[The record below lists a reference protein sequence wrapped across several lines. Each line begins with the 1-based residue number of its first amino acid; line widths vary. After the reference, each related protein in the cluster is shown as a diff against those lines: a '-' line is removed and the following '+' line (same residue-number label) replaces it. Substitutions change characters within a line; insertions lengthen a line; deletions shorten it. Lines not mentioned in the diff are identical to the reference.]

1 VAAGRRRAGSEAGDP
16 VRPLELDAARVG
28 RRDRPHHAVVDIGS
42 NSVRLVV
49 YDELSRA
56 PFPRFNEK
64 SLCRLGEG
72 LEETGRLGEE
82 SFARTVEACRRFRAI
97 SDAMAVARTDVL
109 ATEAV
114 RKASNGE
121 ALIAAI
127 AEAAGFEGR
136 VLSGAEEARFAGLG
150 VISGFYRPTGLVGD
164 MGGGSLEVVE
174 VLDDRVGER
183 HVSLPLGALPVQAML
198 ASAGRGAR
206 RRLDALLT
214 ERLPPAVIAEP
225 VFYAVGG
232 GFRAI
237 AKAHM
242 AATGAAVRV
251 VHGYALGARAAR
263 DFAKRLW
270 NLSPEQLAG
279 QPGVPQRRL
288 ATLPAAALV
297 LDRLLKRLEPDR
309 VVFSAL
315 GLREGWLYAQLS
327 EAERYLDPLV
337 EGAQIVGMAGARVPA
352 FGAALAEWT
361 DGLFPGETPADRR
374 LRIAACALTDIAWR
388 SHVDVQA
395 EESFHRLLQFPL
407 IGLDHLE
414 RVYLAAVIHARYGG
428 GAGDPATA
436 AALALLSPALR
447 RRARILG
454 RALRLGHRLS
464 GCVGAILEATALH
477 VEAGLVR
484 LEVRSAAGIPDSDT
498 LKSRLQ
504 DLAKALR
511 VPKAEIAEIRRAGR
525 T

>member
-1 VAAGRRRAGSEAGDP
+1 VATGRKRARTDAGDAL
-16 VRPLELDAARVG
+16 RPLELDPTRVARRG
-28 RRDRPHHAVVDIGS
+28 RPHHAVVDIGS

-49 YDELSRA
+49 YDELGRA

-72 LEETGRLGEE
+72 LEETGRLSEE
-82 SFARTVEACRRFRAI
+82 GFTRTVAACRRFRAI
-97 SDAMAVARTDVL
+97 SDAMDVARTDVL

-114 RKASNGE
+114 RKATNGD
-121 ALIAAI
+121 ALVAAI
-127 AEAAGFEGR
+127 AEAAGFEVR

-164 MGGGSLEVVE
+164 MGGGSLEVIE

-183 HVSLPLGALPVQAML
+183 HVSLALGALPVQAML
-198 ASAGRGAR
+198 ASASRDAR

-242 AATGAAVRV
+242 ATTGVPVQV
-251 VHGYALGARAAR
+251 VHGYTLDAKTARSFAR
-263 DFAKRLW
+263 RLW
-270 NLSPEQLAG
+270 GLPPDQLAA
-279 QPGVPQRRL
+279 QPGVPARRL

-297 LDRLLKRLEPDR
+297 LDRLLKRLEPER

-327 EAERYLDPLV
+327 ETERYLDPLV
-337 EGAQIVGMAGARVPA
+337 EGAQIVGIAGARVPA
-352 FGAALAEWT
+352 FGAALAQWT
-361 DGLFPGETPADRR
+361 GGIFPGETPADRR

-395 EESFHRLLQFPL
+395 EESFHRLLQFPF
-407 IGLDHLE
+407 IGIDHLE
-414 RVYLAAVIHARYGG
+414 RIFLAAVVHARYGG
-428 GAGDPATA
+428 GSGDPATA
-436 AALALLSPALR
+436 RALASLSPAQR

-464 GCVGAILEATALH
+464 GCVSEILEATALH
-477 VEAGLVR
+477 IEAGLVR
-484 LEVRSAAGIPDSDT
+484 LEIRGTAGIPDSDT

-511 VPKAEIAEIRRAGR
+511 VPKAEIVEAG
-525 T
+525 

>member
-1 VAAGRRRAGSEAGDP
+1 
-16 VRPLELDAARVG
+16 
-28 RRDRPHHAVVDIGS
+28 VDIGS

-49 YDELSRA
+49 YDALSRA

-72 LEETGRLGEE
+72 LEETGRLSEQ
-82 SFARTVEACRRFRAI
+82 SFARTVDACRRFRAI
-97 SDAMAVARTDVL
+97 TEAMDVACTDVL

-114 RKASNGE
+114 RKAVNGE
-121 ALIAAI
+121 ALVAAI
-127 AEAAGFEGR
+127 GNAAGFEVR
-136 VLSGAEEARFAGLG
+136 VLSGADEARFAGLG

-164 MGGGSLEVVE
+164 MGGGSLEVGE
-174 VLDDRVGER
+174 VIDDRVGKR

-198 ASAGRGAR
+198 ATENRGAR
-206 RRLDALLT
+206 HLVDGLLT

-232 GFRAI
+232 GFRAL
-237 AKAHM
+237 AKAYM
-242 AATGAAVRV
+242 AAVNAPVRV
-251 VHGYALGARAAR
+251 VHSYTLAAREVR

-270 NLSPEQLAG
+270 RLSPDELLA
-279 QPGVPQRRL
+279 QPGVSARRL

-297 LDRLLKRLEPDR
+297 MDRLLKRLEPER

-315 GLREGWLYAQLS
+315 GLREGWLYAQLD

-337 EGAQIVGMAGARVPA
+337 EGAQIVGMGGARVPA
-352 FGAALAEWT
+352 FGAELARWT
-361 DGLFPGETPADRR
+361 DDLFPGETAVDRR

-395 EESFHRLLQFPL
+395 EESFHRLLQFPF
-407 IGLDHLE
+407 IGIDHLE

-428 GAGDPATA
+428 GSGDPATA
-436 AALALLSPALR
+436 AALDLLSSAQR
-447 RRARILG
+447 RRARVLG
-454 RALRLGHRLS
+454 RTLRLGHRLS
-464 GCVGAILEATALH
+464 GCVGEILEAAKLH
-477 VEAGLVR
+477 IDAGAVR
-484 LEVRSAAGIPDSDT
+484 LEIRHTAGIPDSDT

-511 VPKAEIAEIRRAGR
+511 VTKAEIVQVH
-525 T
+525 

>member
-1 VAAGRRRAGSEAGDP
+1 MTAAPRRRAPAREP
-16 VRPLELDAARVG
+16 LRPLELDPARAD

-49 YDELSRA
+49 YEDLGRA

-97 SDAMAVARTDVL
+97 CDAMVVARTDVL

-114 RKASNGE
+114 RKAGNGD

-127 AEAAGFEGR
+127 AEAAGFEVR

-164 MGGGSLEVVE
+164 MGGGSLEVIE

-198 ASAGRGAR
+198 AKAGQGAR
-206 RRLDALLT
+206 RPIDAMLS

-232 GFRAI
+232 GFRAL

-242 AATGAAVRV
+242 AANGVVVQV
-251 VHGYALGARAAR
+251 VHGYTLDARAAR
-263 DFAKRLW
+263 RFAKRVW
-270 NLSPEQLAG
+270 QMSQDELAA
-279 QPGVPQRRL
+279 QPGVPSRRL

-297 LDRLLKRLEPDR
+297 LHRLLKQLEPER

-315 GLREGWLYAQLS
+315 GLREGWLYDQMS
-327 EAERYLDPLV
+327 TAERYLDPLL
-337 EGAQIVGMAGARVPA
+337 EGAQIVGIGGARVPA
-352 FGAALAEWT
+352 FGAALAAWT
-361 DGLFPGETPADRR
+361 DGLFAGETPADRR
-374 LRIAACALTDIAWR
+374 LRLAACALTDLAWR

-395 EESFHRLLQFPL
+395 EESFHRLLQFPF
-407 IGLDHLE
+407 IGIDHRE
-414 RVYLAAVIHARYGG
+414 RIYLAAVIHARYGG
-428 GAGDPATA
+428 GTGDPRTS

-454 RALRLGHRLS
+454 RALRLAHRVS
-464 GCVGAILEATALH
+464 GCVGAILESTALRI
-477 VEAGLVR
+477 EADAVR
-484 LEVRSAAGIPDSDT
+484 LEIRRAAGIPDSDT

-511 VPKAEIAEIRRAGR
+511 VPKTEIVELR
-525 T
+525 

>member
-1 VAAGRRRAGSEAGDP
+1 M
-16 VRPLELDAARVG
+16 
-28 RRDRPHHAVVDIGS
+28 
-42 NSVRLVV
+42 RLVV
-49 YDELSRA
+49 YDELGRA

-72 LEETGRLGEE
+72 LEETGRLGEA
-82 SFARTVEACRRFRAI
+82 SFARTVAACRRFRAI
-97 SDAMAVARTDVL
+97 SDAMGVARIDVL

-114 RKASNGE
+114 RKASNGQ
-121 ALIAAI
+121 ALVDAI
-127 AEAAGFEGR
+127 AEAAGFEVR

-164 MGGGSLEVVE
+164 MGGGSLEVTE

-183 HVSLPLGALPVQAML
+183 HVSLPLGALPVQALL
-198 ASAGRGAR
+198 AAAGRGAR

-214 ERLPPAVIAEP
+214 EGLPPAVIANP

-242 AATGAAVRV
+242 AAAGVPVRV
-251 VHGYALGARAAR
+251 VHGYALDAEAARALRQAAVEPVAGRARGAAGRAVAPAR
-263 DFAKRLW
+263 DACRRRR
-270 NLSPEQLAG
+270 SCSTACSSGSRPSASCSRRSACARAG
-279 QPGVPQRRL
+279 CTPSC
-288 ATLPAAALV
+288 A
-297 LDRLLKRLEPDR
+297 
-309 VVFSAL
+309 
-315 GLREGWLYAQLS
+315 

-352 FGAALAEWT
+352 FGAALAQWT
-361 DGLFPGETPADRR
+361 DGFFPGETPADRR

-395 EESFHRLLQFPL
+395 EETFHRLLQFPF
-407 IGLDHLE
+407 IGIDHLE
-414 RVYLAAVIHARYGG
+414 RVWLAAVVHARYGG
-428 GAGDPATA
+428 GSVDPATA
-436 AALALLSPALR
+436 AALALLSSAQR

-464 GCVGAILEATALH
+464 GCVGEILEATALQI
-477 VEAGLVR
+477 EAGRVR
-484 LEVRSAAGIPDSDT
+484 LEIRSTAGIPDSDT
-498 LKSRLQ
+498 LRSRLQ

-511 VPKAEIAEIRRAGR
+511 VAKAEIVEVR
-525 T
+525 

>member
-1 VAAGRRRAGSEAGDP
+1 MAAGRRRARTEAGDAL
-16 VRPLELDAARVG
+16 RPLELDAARVD

-72 LEETGRLGEE
+72 LEETGRLGEK

-97 SDAMAVARTDVL
+97 SDAMGVARIDVL

-114 RKASNGE
+114 RKATNGA

-127 AEAAGFEGR
+127 ADAADFEVR

-198 ASAGRGAR
+198 ASAGRGTR
-206 RRLDALLT
+206 RRLDMLLT

-242 AATGAAVRV
+242 AATGVPVRV
-251 VHGYALGARAAR
+251 VHGYTLDASIARS
-263 DFAKRLW
+263 FAKRLW
-270 NLSPEQLAG
+270 GLSPDQLAA
-279 QPGVPQRRL
+279 QPGVPTRRL

-297 LDRLLKRLEPDR
+297 FDRLLKRLEPER

-352 FGAALAEWT
+352 FGAALAQWT
-361 DGLFPGETPADRR
+361 DGFFPGETPADRR
-374 LRIAACALTDIAWR
+374 LRLAACALTDIAWR

-395 EESFHRLLQFPL
+395 EESFHRLLQFPF
-407 IGLDHLE
+407 IGIDHPE

-428 GAGDPATA
+428 GSGDPATA
-436 AALALLSPALR
+436 RALALLSPAQR

-464 GCVGAILEATALH
+464 GCVGEILEATSLH
-477 VEAGLVR
+477 IEAGLVR
-484 LEVRSAAGIPDSDT
+484 LEIRSTAGIPDSDT

-511 VPKAEIAEIRRAGR
+511 VPKAEIVEVR
-525 T
+525 

>member
-1 VAAGRRRAGSEAGDP
+1 MAARRRRASAEAGE
-16 VRPLELDAARVG
+16 VRRPLELDPARLERG
-28 RRDRPHHAVVDIGS
+28 DRPHHAVVDIGS

-49 YDELSRA
+49 YDELGRA

-72 LEETGRLGEE
+72 LGQTGQLGEE
-82 SFARTVEACRRFRAI
+82 SFARTVAACRRFRAI
-97 SDAMAVARTDVL
+97 GDAMGVARTDVL

-114 RKASNGE
+114 RKASNGQ
-121 ALIAAI
+121 ALVDAIAA
-127 AEAAGFEGR
+127 AAGFEVR
-136 VLSGAEEARFAGLG
+136 VLSGVEEARFAGLG

-164 MGGGSLEVVE
+164 MGGGSLEVTE
-174 VLDDRVGER
+174 VVDDRVGER
-183 HVSLPLGALPVQAML
+183 HVSLPLGALPVQALL
-198 ASAGRGAR
+198 AAAGRDAK

-214 ERLPPAVIAEP
+214 EGLPPALIANP

-242 AATGAAVRV
+242 TAAGAPVRV
-251 VHGYALGARAAR
+251 VHGYAQDARAAR
-263 DFAKRLW
+263 RFARKLW
-270 NLSPEQLAG
+270 NLSPDELAA
-279 QPGVPQRRL
+279 QPGVPARRL

-297 LDRLLKRLEPDR
+297 LDRLLKRLEPER

-315 GLREGWLYAQLS
+315 GLREGWLYAQLG

-352 FGAALAEWT
+352 FGAALAKWT
-361 DGLFPGETPADRR
+361 DGLFAGETPADRR

-395 EESFHRLLQFPL
+395 EEAFHRLLQFPF
-407 IGLDHLE
+407 IGIDHLE
-414 RVYLAAVIHARYGG
+414 RVWLAAVVHARYGE
-428 GAGDPATA
+428 AVVDPATA
-436 AALALLSPALR
+436 AARALLSAAQR

-454 RALRLGHRLS
+454 RALRLGHRVS
-464 GCVGAILEATALH
+464 GCVGEILEATALH
-477 VEAGLVR
+477 IGAGGVR
-484 LEVRSAAGIPDSDT
+484 LEIRSTAGIPDSDT
-498 LKSRLQ
+498 LRSRLQ

-511 VPKAEIAEIRRAGR
+511 VAKAEITEVR
-525 T
+525 

>member
-1 VAAGRRRAGSEAGDP
+1 MASKKQQTPAAQAH
-16 VRPLELDAARVG
+16 RPLDLDPARAD
-28 RRDRPHHAVVDIGS
+28 RRRPHHAVVDIGS

-49 YDELSRA
+49 YDELGRA

-72 LEETGRLGEE
+72 LEQTGRLSET

-97 SDAMAVARTDVL
+97 TGAMQVARTDVL

-127 AEAAGFEGR
+127 AEAAGFEVR
-136 VLSGAEEARFAGLG
+136 LLSGAEEARYAGLG

-164 MGGGSLEVVE
+164 MGGGSLEVIE

-198 ASAGRGAR
+198 AAEGREAR
-206 RRLDALLT
+206 HRIDGMLARH
-214 ERLPPAVIAEP
+214 LPPALTSEH

-232 GFRAI
+232 GFRAL

-242 AATGAAVRV
+242 AAVGSPVQV
-251 VHGYALGARAAR
+251 VHGYTLEAGAAR
-263 DFAKRLW
+263 DLAKRIW
-270 NLSPEQLAG
+270 RMPPEELARH
-279 QPGVPQRRL
+279 PGVPARRL
-288 ATLPAAALV
+288 DTLPSAALV
-297 LDRLLKRLEPDR
+297 LDRLLKKLEPER

-315 GLREGWLYAQLS
+315 GLREGWLYARLS

-337 EGAQIVGMAGARVPA
+337 EGAQIVGTAGARVA
-352 FGAALAEWT
+352 SFGAALARWT
-361 DGLFPGETPADRR
+361 DDLFAGETPADRR

-388 SHVDVQA
+388 SHADVQA
-395 EESFHRLLQFPL
+395 EEAFHRLLQFPF
-407 IGLDHLE
+407 IGIDHPE
-414 RVYLAAVIHARYGG
+414 RVFVAAVVHARYGG

-436 AALALLSPALR
+436 AALALLSPAQL

-464 GCVGAILEATALH
+464 GCVSEILEAASLR
-477 VEAGLVR
+477 VEAGAVR
-484 LEVRSAAGIPDSDT
+484 LEVRAGAGIPDSET
-498 LKSRLQ
+498 LRSRLQ
-504 DLAKALR
+504 DLARVLR
-511 VPKAEIAEIRRAGR
+511 VPKAEVVVA
-525 T
+525 

>member
-1 VAAGRRRAGSEAGDP
+1 VAAGQRRARAAAGEAL
-16 VRPLELDAARVG
+16 RPLELDPG
-28 RRDRPHHAVVDIGS
+28 RADRRNRPHHAVVDIGS
-42 NSVRLVV
+42 NSVRLLV

-72 LEETGRLGEE
+72 LEETGRLGEA

-97 SDAMAVARTDVL
+97 SAAMGVARIDVL

-121 ALIAAI
+121 ALVAAI
-127 AEAAGFEGR
+127 AAAAGFEVQ

-164 MGGGSLEVVE
+164 MGGGSLEVIE

-183 HVSLPLGALPVQAML
+183 DVSLPLGALPVQAML
-198 ASAGRGAR
+198 AAAGRGAR
-206 RRLDALLT
+206 RRLDTLLT
-214 ERLPPAVIAEP
+214 EGLPPAVIAEP

-242 AATGAAVRV
+242 AATGAPVQV
-251 VHGYALGARAAR
+251 VHGYTLESGIARS
-263 DFAKRLW
+263 FAKRLW
-270 NLSPEQLAG
+270 GLSPDQLAA
-279 QPGVPQRRL
+279 QPGVPARRL

-297 LDRLLKRLEPDR
+297 LDRLLKRLEPER

-352 FGAALAEWT
+352 FGAALAQWT

-374 LRIAACALTDIAWR
+374 LRLAACALTDIAWR

-395 EESFHRLLQFPL
+395 EESFHRLLQFPF
-407 IGLDHLE
+407 IGIDHLE

-428 GAGDPATA
+428 GSGDPATA
-436 AALALLSPALR
+436 AALALLSPAQR

-464 GCVGAILEATALH
+464 GCVSEILAATSLH
-477 VEAGLVR
+477 IEAGCVR
-484 LEVRSAAGIPDSDT
+484 LQIRSTAGIPDSDT

-511 VPKAEIAEIRRAGR
+511 VANAQIVQVH
-525 T
+525 

>member
-1 VAAGRRRAGSEAGDP
+1 MTEGRKRARAEAGEAL
-16 VRPLELDAARVG
+16 RPLELDAARAG
-28 RRDRPHHAVVDIGS
+28 RERPHHGVVDMGS

-49 YDELSRA
+49 YDALSRA

-72 LEETGRLGEE
+72 LGETGRLSEE
-82 SFARTVEACRRFRAI
+82 SFARTVDACRRFRAI
-97 SDAMAVARTDVL
+97 TKAMEVARTDVL

-114 RKASNGE
+114 RKAANGE
-121 ALIAAI
+121 ALVAAI
-127 AEAAGFEGR
+127 GDAAGFEVR

-164 MGGGSLEVVE
+164 MGGGSFEVGE
-174 VLDDRVGER
+174 VIDDRVGER

-198 ASAGRGAR
+198 AAEDRGVR
-206 RRLDALLT
+206 RQIDGLLT

-232 GFRAI
+232 GFRAL

-242 AATGAAVRV
+242 AAAGAPVRV
-251 VHGYALGARAAR
+251 VHSYTLDTREAR

-270 NLSPEQLAG
+270 RLSPAELAA
-279 QPGVPQRRL
+279 QPGVPARRL

-297 LDRLLKRLEPDR
+297 MDRLLKRLEPER

-315 GLREGWLYAQLS
+315 GLREGWLYAQLD

-352 FGAALAEWT
+352 FGAALARWT
-361 DGLFPGETPADRR
+361 DDLFPGETAADRR

-388 SHVDVQA
+388 SHVDLQA
-395 EESFHRLLQFPL
+395 EESFHRLLQFPF
-407 IGLDHLE
+407 IGIDHLE
-414 RVYLAAVIHARYGG
+414 RVYLAAVIQARYGG
-428 GAGDPATA
+428 GSGDPATA
-436 AALALLSPALR
+436 AALDLLSPAQR
-447 RRARILG
+447 RRARVLG
-454 RALRLGHRLS
+454 RTLRLGHRLS
-464 GCVGAILEATALH
+464 GCVGEILETAKLH
-477 VEAGLVR
+477 VTAGVVR
-484 LEVRSAAGIPDSDT
+484 LEIRHTAGIPDSDA

-511 VPKAEIAEIRRAGR
+511 VPEAEIIHVR
-525 T
+525 

>member
-1 VAAGRRRAGSEAGDP
+1 M
-16 VRPLELDAARVG
+16 
-28 RRDRPHHAVVDIGS
+28 VDIGS

-49 YDELSRA
+49 YDELGRA

-72 LEETGRLGEE
+72 LEETGQLSQE
-82 SFARTVEACRRFRAI
+82 SFGRTVEACRRFRAI
-97 SDAMAVARTDVL
+97 CDAMEVARIDVL

-114 RKASNGE
+114 RRAENGA
-121 ALIAAI
+121 ALSAAI
-127 AEAAGFEGR
+127 AEAAGFEVR
-136 VLSGAEEARFAGLG
+136 ILSGAEEARFAGLG

-183 HVSLPLGALPVQAML
+183 HVSLPLGALPVQARL

-206 RRLDALLT
+206 RQIDALLS
-214 ERLPPAVIAEP
+214 ERLPPAVIADP

-232 GFRAI
+232 GFRAL

-242 AATGAAVRV
+242 AATGAPVQV
-251 VHGYALGARAAR
+251 VHGYTIDARTAR
-263 DFAKRLW
+263 SFAKRLW
-270 NLSPEQLAG
+270 GLPPDQLAA
-279 QPGVPQRRL
+279 QPGVPTRRL

-297 LDRLLKRLEPDR
+297 LDRLLRQLDPER

-315 GLREGWLYAQLS
+315 GLREGWLFDQLS

-352 FGAALAEWT
+352 FGAALAHWT
-361 DGLFPGETPADRR
+361 DGLFPGEAPADRR
-374 LRIAACALTDIAWR
+374 LRIAACALTDVAWR

-395 EESFHRLLQFPL
+395 EESFHRLLQFPF
-407 IGLDHLE
+407 IGIDHPE

-428 GAGDPATA
+428 ASGDLATA
-436 AALALLSPALR
+436 SALALLTPAQR

-464 GCVGAILEATALH
+464 GCVGEILEGTSLRI
-477 VEAGLVR
+477 EAGLVR
-484 LEVRSAAGIPDSDT
+484 LEIRSTAGIPDSDT

-511 VPKAEIAEIRRAGR
+511 VPKAEIVELP
-525 T
+525 